1 MINWREPKHPKHRSA
16 VLDILASNILTYY
29 PYVPIMAF
37 YMPTPAKASA
47 TISPAPTETMKRI
60 PFKIPE
66 PLMES
71 IDLKQIRC
79 FVAAYEE
86 GSFSMAA
93 KREHCTQPGLSVYIQ
108 RLESLLSHRLFDRK
122 ARGVTPTI
130 AGSHFYASCTD
141 VLNSVRMAKQRMLDL
156 AGSVAAK
163 IDVGVSPSL
172 LKGGLTRTLP
182 EYMVTH
188 PYVDVRVSE
197 AYSGT
202 LTDWVVSG
210 EVQAAI
216 VTRPPVHLGLE
227 TTHFFR
233 DRIVLVTRGTD
244 KPRRNRAIRSR
255 KTKDLGQLKLILPSP
270 RHNLRQ
276 VIEGAVRLGSSASGR
291 ILEIDGM
298 LSTFEVI
305 RNSDWAT
312 VVAGIAVMDEVRQG
326 HLTAEVLTEPELWL
340 DFYLVRTKDMVLSVA
355 CQEFLRLLKTKLE
368 DLASSWRP
376 KD

>member
-1 MINWREPKHPKHRSA
+1 MTRAMSQKRKPN
-16 VLDILASNILTYY
+16 
-29 PYVPIMAF
+29 
-37 YMPTPAKASA
+37 PTA
-47 TISPAPTETMKRI
+47 SPAPPKDVLRGPI
-60 PFKIPE
+60 RVPGS
-66 PLMES
+66 LMES

-108 RLESLLSHRLFDRK
+108 RLESMLSHRLFERK

-130 AGSHFYASCTD
+130 AGSYFYASCTD
-141 VLNSVRMAKQRMLDL
+141 ILKTVQMAKQRMLDM
-156 AGSVAAK
+156 AGSVADK

-172 LKGGLTRTLP
+172 LKGALTRALP
-182 EYMVTH
+182 DYLSTH
-188 PYVDVRVSE
+188 PYVDVRLSE

-216 VTRPPVHLGLE
+216 VTKPPVHLGLE

-233 DRIVLVTRGTD
+233 DRLVLVRRGTG
-244 KPRRNRAIRSR
+244 KPPRKRGPAKQRSL
-255 KTKDLGQLKLILPSP
+255 KELAQLKLILPST

-276 VIEGAVRLGSSASGR
+276 LIEGAVRLGATGSGK

-298 LSTFEVI
+298 LSTFEMI
-305 RNSDWAT
+305 RTSDWGT
-312 VVAGIAVMDEVRQG
+312 VVASVAVMDEVKQG
-326 HLTAEVLTEPELWL
+326 GLVAEVLCDPELWL
-340 DFYLVRTKDMVLSVA
+340 DFYLVQTKDMVLSVA
-355 CQEFLRLLKTKLE
+355 CQDFLHVLKDKLQH
-368 DLASSWRP
+368 LAGSWGPQALSAARSVNSQVP
-376 KD
+376 LAGD

>member
-1 MINWREPKHPKHRSA
+1 MSLIRKTGEARGSA
-16 VLDILASNILTYY
+16 LKPGGYSGAVR
-29 PYVPIMAF
+29 VPGA
-37 YMPTPAKASA
+37 
-47 TISPAPTETMKRI
+47 
-60 PFKIPE
+60 
-66 PLMES
+66 LMES

-108 RLESLLSHRLFDRK
+108 RLEAMLAHRLFDRR

-130 AGSHFYASCTD
+130 AGAHFYASCTD
-141 VLNSVRMAKQRMLDL
+141 VLKSVRMAKQRMLDL
-156 AGSVAAK
+156 AGSVATK

-172 LKGGLTRTLP
+172 LKGGLTRTLSQ
-182 EYMVTH
+182 YLAAH
-188 PYVDVRVSE
+188 PYVDVRISE

-210 EVQAAI
+210 DVQTAI
-216 VTRPPVHLGLE
+216 VTKPPVHLGLE

-233 DRIVLVTRGTD
+233 DRIVLVTRGNG
-244 KPRRNRAIRSR
+244 KPPRGRRSTRHRSMR
-255 KTKDLGQLKLILPSP
+255 ELGQLKLILPSP

-276 VIEGAVRLGSSASGR
+276 VIEGAVRLGTTGSGK

-298 LSTFEVI
+298 LGTFELV

-312 VVAGIAVMDEVRQG
+312 VVAGVAVLDEVKQG
-326 HLTAEVLTEPELWL
+326 RLVAEALCEPELWL

-355 CQEFLRLLKTKLE
+355 CQEFLDLLKQKLE
-368 DLASSWRP
+368 QLASSWNPRT
-376 KD
+376 

>member
-1 MINWREPKHPKHRSA
+1 MLKKPAAIKEEVWRPP
-16 VLDILASNILTYY
+16 
-29 PYVPIMAF
+29 M
-37 YMPTPAKASA
+37 
-47 TISPAPTETMKRI
+47 RI
-60 PFKIPE
+60 PGA
-66 PLMES
+66 LMEA

-108 RLESLLSHRLFDRK
+108 RLETMLAHRLFDRR

-130 AGSHFYASCTD
+130 AGAHFYASCTD
-141 VLNSVRMAKQRMLDL
+141 VLQSVRMAKQRMLDL

-163 IDVGVSPSL
+163 INVGVSPSL
-172 LKGGLTRTLP
+172 LKGALTRTLSHYLP
-182 EYMVTH
+182 TH
-188 PYVDVRVSE
+188 PYVDVRLSE

-210 EVQAAI
+210 EVETAI
-216 VTRPPVHLGLE
+216 VTKPPVHLGLE

-233 DRIVLVTRGTD
+233 DRIFLVTRGD
-244 KPRRNRAIRSR
+244 GKPPRGRRPIRKR
-255 KTKDLGQLKLILPSP
+255 RVKELGQMKLILPSP

-276 VIEGAVRLGSSASGR
+276 VIEGAVRLGATGSGR
-291 ILEIDGM
+291 VLEIDGM
-298 LSTFEVI
+298 LGTFEVV

-312 VVAGIAVMDEVRQG
+312 VVAGVAVMDEVKQG
-326 HLTAEVLTEPELWL
+326 RLVAEALDEPELWL

-355 CQEFLRLLKTKLE
+355 CQEFLDLLKQQLGE
-368 DLASSWRP
+368 LARGWDP
-376 KD
+376 NALKA